1 MFSKDLC
8 LERQVNLDE
17 ISQLLAQSNRDLRT
31 SMTNQRLPS
40 LNLIRVFE
48 IAARR
53 LSFKDAADEL
63 FVSPPAVSHQIKA
76 LEEYLGITLFK
87 RENRKI
93 SLTAEGRR
101 YYLHVKRGLDLIDS
115 ATLAVRKEK
124 KKRRFVVNTL
134 PNIASLLLF
143 PNIHEFQTIFP
154 ELNIQIDS
162 DISRIDFEHSE
173 TTVAIRHECG
183 NEPGLTYHP
192 LVRISLTPICSRR
205 YLEQHPGLA
214 DGDFS
219 DCRLIKISGDS
230 YQWPRWQTQWNA
242 KTETSDELV
251 VSTVEASVAAVKNDI
266 GVAMGYLP
274 TSYQFMRDDD
284 RLVLPLPEK
293 VTRHGECFLAYRS
306 DHAEDEIIKVFFE
319 WVKKVIVKEWTDKK
333 N

>member
-1 MFSKDLC
+1 M
-8 LERQVNLDE
+8 
-17 ISQLLAQSNRDLRT
+17 A
-31 SMTNQRLPS
+31 NQRLPS

-48 IAARR
+48 TAARR
-53 LSFKDAADEL
+53 LSFKEAAEEL
-63 FVSPPAVSHQIKA
+63 FVSPPAVSHQIRA
-76 LEEYLGITLFK
+76 LEEHLGITLFK

-93 SLTAEGRR
+93 ALTAAGKR

-143 PNIHEFQTIFP
+143 PNIHEFQARYP
-154 ELNIQIDS
+154 ELNIQIDA

-183 NEPGLTYHP
+183 NEPGLTYQP

-205 YLEQHPGLA
+205 YLQQHPGLL

-219 DCRLIKISGDS
+219 DCRLIRISGDS

-242 KTETSDELV
+242 LTETSDELV
-251 VSTVEASVAAVKNDI
+251 VSTVEASIAAVKNGI

-274 TSYQFMRDDD
+274 TSYQFMCDDD
-284 RLVLPLPEK
+284 GLVLPLPDR

-306 DHAEDEIIKVFFE
+306 DHAGDDIIKAFYG
-319 WVKKVIVKEWTDKK
+319 WVQTIIAKEWTDKK

>member
-1 MFSKDLC
+1 
-8 LERQVNLDE
+8 
-17 ISQLLAQSNRDLRT
+17 
-31 SMTNQRLPS
+31 MTNPRLPS

-48 IAARR
+48 TASRR

-63 FVSPPAVSHQIKA
+63 FVSPPAVSHQIRA
-76 LEEYLGITLFK
+76 LEEHLGITLFN
-87 RENRKI
+87 RENRRV
-93 SLTAEGRR
+93 SLTAEGKR

-124 KKRRFVVNTL
+124 TKRRFVVNTL

-143 PNIHEFQTIFP
+143 PNIHEFQTKYP

-183 NEPGLTYHP
+183 DEPGLTYHP
-192 LVRISLTPICSRR
+192 LVRISLTPICSRS
-205 YLEQHPGLA
+205 YLEQHPELLK
-214 DGDFS
+214 GDFS

-242 KTETSDELV
+242 LTETSDELV
-251 VSTVEASVAAVKNDI
+251 VSTVEASIAAVKNDI

-274 TSYQFMRDDD
+274 TSYQFMSADDS
-284 RLVLPLPEK
+284 LVLPLPKK

-306 DHAEDEIIKVFFE
+306 DHTEDDVVIAFHE
-319 WVKKVIVKEWTDKK
+319 WVKKIIAKEWTDKK

>member
-1 MFSKDLC
+1 MKSAWLIDPGQHYLM
-8 LERQVNLDE
+8 
-17 ISQLLAQSNRDLRT
+17 S
-31 SMTNQRLPS
+31 NQRLPS

-48 IAARR
+48 TAARR

-63 FVSPPAVSHQIKA
+63 FVSPPAVSHQIRA

-93 SLTAEGRR
+93 SLTAEGKR

-115 ATLAVRKEK
+115 ATLAVRKQK

-143 PNIHEFQTIFP
+143 PNIHEFQTRFP

-162 DISRIDFEHSE
+162 DVSRIDFEQSE

-183 NEPGLTYHP
+183 NEPGLTYQP
-192 LVRISLTPICSRR
+192 LVRISLTPICSRA
-205 YLEQHPGLA
+205 YLEQHPGILK
-214 DGDFS
+214 GNFNG
-219 DCRLIKISGDS
+219 CRLIKISGDS

-242 KTETSDELV
+242 RTDTSDELV
-251 VSTVEASVAAVKNDI
+251 VSTVEASITAVKNDI

-274 TSYQFMRDDD
+274 TSYQFMSTDNT
-284 RLVLPLPEK
+284 LVLPLSDR

-306 DHAEDEIIKVFFE
+306 DHADDEVITAFYE
-319 WVKKVIVKEWTDKK
+319 WVGKIIAREWTDKK
-333 N
+333 I

>member
-1 MFSKDLC
+1 M
-8 LERQVNLDE
+8 
-17 ISQLLAQSNRDLRT
+17 AT
-31 SMTNQRLPS
+31 QRLPS

-48 IAARR
+48 TAARR
-53 LSFKDAADEL
+53 MSFRDAADEL

-76 LEEYLGITLFK
+76 LEDYLGITLFK

-93 SLTAEGRR
+93 SLTAEGKR

-124 KKRRFVVNTL
+124 KNRRFVVNTL

-143 PNIHEFQTIFP
+143 PNIHEFQTRYP

-183 NEPGLTYHP
+183 NEPELTYQP
-192 LVRISLTPICSRR
+192 LVRISLTPICSRS
-205 YLEQHPGLA
+205 YLAQHPGLLKA
-214 DGDFS
+214 DFS
-219 DCRLIKISGDS
+219 HCRLIKISGDS

-242 KTETSDELV
+242 LTETSDELV
-251 VSTVEASVAAVKNDI
+251 VSTVEASIEAVKNGI

-274 TSYQFMRDDD
+274 TSYQFMHDDD
-284 RLVLPLPEK
+284 ELVLPLPDK
-293 VTRHGECFLAYRS
+293 VTRHGECFLACRN
-306 DHAEDEIIKVFFE
+306 DHAADEVIKAFHE
-319 WVKKVIVKEWTDKK
+319 WVGKIIAREWTDKK
-333 N
+333 I